1 MRQRLLQALLFLPSR
16 GARVPAEVAGPGA
29 QDVGIDTEDGERL
42 HGWWVPARTA
52 CRGHVLLCHGNAG
65 DVRDR
70 IPHVRL
76 LAAAGFDVLVFDYRG
91 YGASSGRPTV
101 EGTRRDARAARDALL
116 ARASSRRVL
125 YLGESLGAAVA
136 LALAVERPPAGLVL
150 QSAFTSVRDMAALHY
165 PFVPRA
171 VVPGAYESL
180 ALVSRLRA
188 PLLVLHGERDE
199 LVPASHGERLFAA
212 APEPKAIHVFPG
224 LGHNDLV
231 DGAGEQWAEVIA
243 RWAGEVPGAG
253 ERSRGA

>member
-1 MRQRLLQALLFLPSR
+1 MRQRLLQALVFLPARR
-16 GARVPAEVAGPGA
+16 GPVPAEVAGPGA
-29 QDVGIDTEDGERL
+29 RDVEIDTEDGECL
-42 HGWWVPARTA
+42 HGWWVPARAA

-70 IPHVRL
+70 TRHVRL

-101 EGTRRDARAARDALL
+101 EGTRRDARAAHDALL
-116 ARASSRRVL
+116 ARASGGRVL

-165 PFVPRA
+165 PFFPRA

-188 PLLVLHGERDE
+188 PLLVLHGDRDE
-199 LVPASHGERLFAA
+199 IVPVAHGRALYEA
-212 APEPKAIHVFPG
+212 APEPRRLRVLAG
-224 LGHNDLV
+224 RGHNDLLGR
-231 DGAGEQWAEVIA
+231 DGSEWIDAIA
-243 RWAGEVPGAG
+243 TWMREDVV
-253 ERSRGA
+253 

>member
-1 MRQRLLQALLFLPSR
+1 
-16 GARVPAEVAGPGA
+16 VAGPGA
-29 QDVGIDTEDGERL
+29 QDVEIDTEDGERL
-42 HGWWVPARTA
+42 HGWWVPARGA
-52 CRGHVLLCHGNAG
+52 SRGHVLLCHGNAG

-76 LAAAGFDVLVFDYRG
+76 LAAAGLDVLVFDYRG

-101 EGTRRDARAARDALL
+101 EGTRRDARAAHDALL
-116 ARASSRRVL
+116 ARASGRRVL

-136 LALAVERPPAGLVL
+136 LGLAVERPPAGLVL

-171 VVPGAYESL
+171 VVPGVYDSL
-180 ALVSRLRA
+180 ALVPRLRA

-199 LVPASHGERLFAA
+199 IVPASHGERLLAA
-212 APEPKAIHVFPG
+212 APDPKAIHVFPR

-231 DGAGEQWAEVIA
+231 DGAGEAWAEVIA
-243 RWAGEVPGAG
+243 DWAGELPGPGERPPGA
-253 ERSRGA
+253 